1 VTMRF
6 IQHKAE
12 ARWFYRVVS
21 IGYDRWI
28 NPLFWT
34 APMRDEALALA
45 RLDSPD
51 LEVVDVGAGTGFA
64 TEAIVQAVAP
74 DRVTMLDQSPHQL
87 ARAERKPQLACVT
100 KILGDAEAL
109 PFATDS
115 RDRYVSTGSI
125 EYWPD
130 PQRAIAEAYRVLR
143 PGGVALLAGPL
154 RRTHPL
160 ARALSDAWMLFPA
173 EDEYVAWFERAG
185 FTSIERV
192 HVAPEWW
199 DPAWDRYAVAVAAV
213 KPRAGDPP
221 PLPPAAPREGGPG
234 APAGEEGRVT
244 PARLVRF
251 ALGSLAGAAFIP
263 VALWFR
269 ATRARAGR
277 RRPRSA
283 TRP

>member
-1 VTMRF
+1 VRF

-21 IGYDRWI
+21 RGYDRWI

-34 APMRDEALALA
+34 APMRDRALALA
-45 RLDSPD
+45 RLDEPALD
-51 LEVVDVGAGTGFA
+51 VVDVGAGTGFA
-64 TEAIVQAVAP
+64 TEAIVRSVAP
-74 DRVTMLDQSPHQL
+74 GRVTMLDQSPDQL
-87 ARAERKPQLACVT
+87 ARARRKRALDGVA
-100 KILGDAEAL
+100 KMLGDAEAL

-160 ARALSDAWMLFPA
+160 ARTLSDAWMLFPPE
-173 EDEYVAWFERAG
+173 EDYVAWFERAG
-185 FTSIERV
+185 FGSIERV

-199 DPAWDRYAVAVAAV
+199 DANWDPYAVAIAGV
-213 KPRAGDPP
+213 KPRAGES
-221 PLPPAAPREGGPG
+221 PLVLEPPADG
-234 APAGEEGRVT
+234 AVPVT
-244 PARLVRF
+244 PARLARF
-251 ALGSLAGAAFIP
+251 AAGSLAGAAFIP
-263 VALWFR
+263 IALWFSLRSRLRR
-269 ATRARAGR
+269 ATRGRAGR
-277 RRPRSA
+277 TQARSA

>member
-1 VTMRF
+1 MRF

-21 IGYDRWI
+21 LGYDRWI

-34 APMRDEALALA
+34 APMRDAALALA
-45 RLDSPD
+45 RLDDPA

-64 TEAIVQAVAP
+64 TEAIVRTVAP
-74 DRVTMLDQSPHQL
+74 ERVTMLDQSPHQL
-87 ARAERKPQLACVT
+87 ARARRKRSLAGVA
-100 KILGDAEAL
+100 KVIGDAEAL

-115 RDRYVSTGSI
+115 CDRYVSTGSI

-185 FTSIERV
+185 FASIERV
-192 HVAPEWW
+192 HVAPAWW
-199 DPAWDRYAVAVAAV
+199 DAAWDPYAVAIAGV
-213 KPRAGDPP
+213 KPRAGEP
-221 PLPPAAPREGGPG
+221 PLVLGPPEDGAAS
-234 APAGEEGRVT
+234 VT
-244 PARLVRF
+244 PARLARF
-251 ALGSLAGAAFIP
+251 AAGSLAGAAFIP
-263 VALWFR
+263 IALWFSVRARLRR
-269 ATRARAGR
+269 ATRGRAVR

>member
-1 VTMRF
+1 MRF

-21 IGYDRWI
+21 LGYDRWI

-34 APMRDEALALA
+34 APMRDLALALA
-45 RLDSPD
+45 RLHEPSLD
-51 LEVVDVGAGTGFA
+51 VVDVGAGTGFA
-64 TEAIVQAVAP
+64 TEAIVRSVAP
-74 DRVTMLDQSPHQL
+74 GRVTMLDQSPDQL
-87 ARAERKPQLACVT
+87 ARARRKRALDGVA
-100 KILGDAEAL
+100 KLLGDAEAL

-160 ARALSDAWMLFPA
+160 ARALSDAWMLFPS
-173 EDEYVAWFERAG
+173 EEEYVAWFERAG
-185 FTSIERV
+185 FQSIERV

-199 DPAWDRYAVAVAAV
+199 DEGWDPFAVAIAGV
-213 KPRAGDPP
+213 KPRAGASPLAL
-221 PLPPAAPREGGPG
+221 LPPADEAAPP
-234 APAGEEGRVT
+234 T
-244 PARLVRF
+244 PMRLARF
-251 ALGSLAGAAFIP
+251 AAGSLAGAAFIP
-263 VALWFR
+263 IALWFSLRTRLRR
-269 ATRARAGR
+269 ATRGRAARRSA
-277 RRPRSA
+277 RSA